1 MKAAPHSGERG
12 SATTELVLLTPV
24 LIIVLLFVVAL
35 GRIGSSRAEVDA
47 AARDAARDA
56 ANARSVAGAVM
67 NSEAAAR
74 GDLEDAGVTC
84 RSVAVALDTRDFR
97 PGGTVTATVSCN
109 VALQDLIGLGI
120 PSSRT
125 ITGRYTEPI
134 DVYRAVS

>member
-1 MKAAPHSGERG
+1 MTPVLHSRERG

-56 ANARSVAGAVM
+56 ANARSVAEAVT
-67 NSEAAAR
+67 NSDTAAR
-74 GDLEDAGVTC
+74 GDLENAGVTC
-84 RSVAVALDTRDFR
+84 GSLSVVLDTSNFR
-97 PGGTVTATVSCN
+97 AGGTVTATVSCT
-109 VALQDLIGLGI
+109 VALQDLVGLGL